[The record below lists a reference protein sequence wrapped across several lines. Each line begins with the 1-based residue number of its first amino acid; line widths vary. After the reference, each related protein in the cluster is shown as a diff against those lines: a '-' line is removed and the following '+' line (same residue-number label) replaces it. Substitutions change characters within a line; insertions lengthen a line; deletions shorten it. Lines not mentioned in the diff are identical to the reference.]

1 MNLGVA
7 NTNTTERGLNAA
19 IALAIVFG
27 VMRETTLCGSLLV
40 RGLQFTQFL
49 VRYFFVFAAPKMWCQ
64 KVKSCTPLFSL
75 FLFLFSVHKTPTQC
89 LAQNTPKTTCE
100 LAALRLGAF
109 VFGCWREGG
118 VEGCHINVNRAL
130 ATFMYWNG
138 GG

>member
-64 KVKSCTPLFSL
+64 KVKSCRPLFSL
-75 FLFLFSVHKTPTQC
+75 FLFLFSVHCAQC

-100 LAALRLGAF
+100 LVALRLVLLFLIVG
-109 VFGCWREGG
+109 VGVWGG
-118 VEGCHINVNRAL
+118 GCHINVNRVR
-130 ATFMYWNG
+130 ATFMYRNG